1 MNDDAP
7 AVATGLSSEDAPYS
21 VAAFNERI
29 AKAVKGWPN
38 AWVEG
43 ELVKFKRNFSGHAY
57 PALKD
62 LNGASSLELTIFAG
76 VLERTAEEF
85 KDGDRV
91 VVSGVMDY
99 YVPSGKISLRVSSI
113 RKVGLGEMLAK
124 LEELR
129 AKLIAEGLIDPA
141 KRKPIPF
148 LPRRIGLITGKDSDA
163 EKDVLTNAKLR
174 WPEVDFRVINTPV
187 QGDGCAPAVVK
198 AIAELDGDPDVDVI
212 IIARGGGAFLDLIAF
227 SDESILR
234 AAAAAQTPIVS
245 AIGHENDRP
254 LLDDVADLRASTPTD
269 AAKRVV
275 PDIIAERA
283 FVAEALVRMAM
294 RIGHWLENQNA
305 TIVQLKSRPVLANPY
320 AFLDDSRERLERNL
334 DDLRSTM
341 ATRIERGEADLALRS
356 QALRNLS
363 PQGTLDRGYSVVRN
377 ADGTVLVDA
386 GKVAKGTKLNVRLAK
401 GELNATAD

>member
-1 MNDDAP
+1 MNDEAP
-7 AVATGLSSEDAPYS
+7 AAANGLSSEQTPYS
-21 VAAFNERI
+21 VQDFNERLS
-29 AKAVKGWPN
+29 KAVKGWPN

-62 LNGASSLELTIFAG
+62 LNGSASLELTIFAG
-76 VLERTAEEF
+76 VLDRATEDF
-85 KDGDRV
+85 QDGDRV
-91 VVSGVMDY
+91 VVSGLMDY
-99 YVPSGKISLRVSSI
+99 YVPSGKISLRVTSI
-113 RKVGLGEMLAK
+113 RKVGLGDLLAK

-129 AKLIAEGLIDPA
+129 AKLTAEGLIDPS

-148 LPRRIGLITGKDSDA
+148 LPNKIGLITGQNSDA
-163 EKDVLTNAKLR
+163 EKDVLTNAQLR
-174 WPEVDFRVINTPV
+174 WPEVEFRVINTPV

-198 AIAELDGDPDVDVI
+198 AIAELDADPEVDVI

-227 SDESILR
+227 SDETILR
-234 AAAAAQTPIVS
+234 AAAAASTPIVS

-275 PDIIAERA
+275 PDIISERA
-283 FVAEALVRMAM
+283 FVAEALVRMGV
-294 RIGHWLENQNA
+294 RLNHWLDNQA
-305 TIVQLKSRPVLANPY
+305 SMISQLKTRPVLANPF
-320 AFLDDSRERLERNL
+320 AFLDDSAERLERTV
-334 DDLRSTM
+334 DDLRIRVE
-341 ATRIERGEADLALRS
+341 TRLERSSAELALQA

-386 GKVAKGTKLNVRLAK
+386 SKVAKGSKIQVRLAK

>member
-7 AVATGLSSEDAPYS
+7 AAAHGLSSEQAPYS
-21 VAAFNERI
+21 VQGFNERLS
-29 AKAVKGWPN
+29 KAVKAWPT

-62 LNGASSLELTIFAG
+62 LEGSSSLELTIFAN
-76 VLERTAEEF
+76 VLERATEDFA
-85 KDGDRV
+85 DGDRV

-99 YVPSGKISLRVSSI
+99 YVPSGKISLRVSTI
-113 RKVGLGEMLAK
+113 RKVGLGDLLAN
-124 LEELR
+124 LEQLR
-129 AKLIAEGLIDPA
+129 AKLTAEGVIDPSR
-141 KRKPIPF
+141 RKPLPF
-148 LPRRIGLITGKDSDA
+148 LPNKVGLITGKDSDA

-174 WPEVDFRVINTPV
+174 WPEVEFRVINTPV
-187 QGDGCAPAVVK
+187 QGEGCAPAVVR
-198 AIAELDGDPDVDVI
+198 AIAELDADPDVDVI

-234 AAAAAQTPIVS
+234 AAAAAATPIVS

-283 FVAEALVRMAM
+283 QIAEAIVRMGI
-294 RIGHWLENQNA
+294 RIGHWLEAQQSA
-305 TIVQLKSRPVLANPY
+305 ITQLKSRPVLANPY

-334 DDLRSTM
+334 DDLRASVVN
-341 ATRIERGEADLALRS
+341 RIDRAQNDLSLRA

-363 PQGTLDRGYSVVRN
+363 PQATLERGYSVVRTN
-377 ADGTVLVDA
+377 AGAVITDA
-386 GKVAKGTKLNVRLAK
+386 TKVATGTKLRVRLAK
-401 GELNATAD
+401 GELEATAD